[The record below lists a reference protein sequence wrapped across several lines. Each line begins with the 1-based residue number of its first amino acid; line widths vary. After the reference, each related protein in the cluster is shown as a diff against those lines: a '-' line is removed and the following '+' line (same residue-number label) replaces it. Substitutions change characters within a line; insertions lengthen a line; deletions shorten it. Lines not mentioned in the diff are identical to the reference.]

1 MPAIAAMINFYRVL
15 GRAPTGAL
23 SGGFGNAIGVRRPG
37 ELAGRVDQ
45 DLANYE
51 LVVTEF
57 F

>member
-1 MPAIAAMINFYRVL
+1 MPAIATMTSFCRAL

-23 SGGFGNAIGVRRPG
+23 SGGFGNAIGVRISG